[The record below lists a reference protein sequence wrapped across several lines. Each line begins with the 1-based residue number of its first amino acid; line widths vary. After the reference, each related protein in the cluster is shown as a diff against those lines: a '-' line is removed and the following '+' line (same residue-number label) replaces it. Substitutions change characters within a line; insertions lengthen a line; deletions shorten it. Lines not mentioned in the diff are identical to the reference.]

1 MHPARHRALR
11 ELGAFAR
18 QMSDHW
24 EALAERLE
32 GPAAKGP
39 AAKGPGAKG
48 PAAKALAEGA
58 AAAALV
64 LDAVRPLASARDL
77 EIGRAALGAG
87 RVARARPP
95 VPDAVLER
103 NQALRFA
110 LLDGE
115 HLVTLIKYV
124 GALSATEGD
133 AELEQA
139 CADWAIAVQKPTAAA
154 KRAAIAM
161 GKDPDA
167 ALEPISKGQR
177 LTWALGWLGEATDR
191 RRKRSS

>member
-24 EALAERLE
+24 ATLAGRMDD
-32 GPAAKGP
+32 
-39 AAKGPGAKG
+39 
-48 PAAKALAEGA
+48 PAAKALADGA
-58 AAAALV
+58 AAASVV
-64 LDAVRPLASARDL
+64 LDAVRPMASTRDL

-95 VPDAVLER
+95 IPDAVLER

-110 LLDGE
+110 LLDAE

-139 CADWAIAVQKPTAAA
+139 CADWAAAIQKPTSAA
-154 KRAAIAM
+154 KRAAIGL

-167 ALEPISKGQR
+167 AIEPISKGQK
-177 LTWALGWLGEATDR
+177 LSLALGWLGEATDR
-191 RRKRSS
+191 RRKRS